1 MVWNQ
6 KKGRVI
12 LFRNMGWVEFKF
24 RIWIQKNST
33 TRVQTS
39 NINSKSK
46 RKDYAYKTSS
56 NIELI
61 LAKTTLVQQD
71 LFICQ
76 APGITRDWNF
86 MDMTYCSAIALKN
99 IFIIFAWI
107 GTSIYELI
115 LELKNKSK
123 TQAKQSK
130 NSSKNY
136 HKLFVISRAHGKKMT
151 LRN

>member
-1 MVWNQ
+1 MNS
-6 KKGRVI
+6 I
-12 LFRNMGWVEFKF
+12 LEFEFK
-24 RIWIQKNST
+24 RNLT

-56 NIELI
+56 NMELI